1 MGIESLKT
9 RRGIMGYPRVCAC
22 VCLKVKAISHGK
34 LHFRLFLFIFFLYC
48 FFSFY
53 VIRER
58 DELMDHVTSLK
69 SQLKEMVQREEDA
82 YQQMKKGIQL
92 VEQAQLEQTEVCDW
106 FLLFHSHDGLDV
118 IL

>member
-1 MGIESLKT
+1 MCMFKSKSNLTWQTALQIVS
-9 RRGIMGYPRVCAC
+9 
-22 VCLKVKAISHGK
+22 
-34 LHFRLFLFIFFLYC
+34 LHFILYC

-53 VIRER
+53 LIRER

-106 FLLFHSHDGLDV
+106 FLLFHSYDGLDV